1 MALYED
7 IVLFCKKELN
17 IPQDIL
23 ISIEQEDLSEDNVH
37 GWTTDSAEDDEYD
50 IEIDTRLGFKEAI
63 LTVCHEMVHVQ
74 QLHENREL
82 DENEAYEK
90 ESILYKKYMGNYI
103 KIPNTPEYNSWL
115 MLKNKLL
122 AN

>member
-1 MALYED
+1 MAVALLED
-7 IVLFCKKELN
+7 IVNFCKKELY

-23 ISIEQEDLSEDNVH
+23 VSVEVEDISEDNVK

-50 IEIDTRLGFKEAI
+50 IEIDTGLSFKETI

-82 DENEAYEK
+82 DENEACEK
-90 ESILYKKYMGNYI
+90 EKLLYKKYIN
-103 KIPNTPEYNSWL
+103 NT
-115 MLKNKLL
+115 
-122 AN
+122 